1 MKNAFARVTDI
12 HDAIALTLTPCAG
25 QLYRWLL
32 RKIPAGK
39 PQELE
44 LGDFARWSSG
54 HRRRPYCIRHI
65 QRAVQELLSVGLI
78 DVVKQY
84 STRIFKLIC
93 FHPEAAEITPVE
105 QQLTL
110 ENKPNLSDKK
120 VQVLDQK
127 VQTVTKM
134 SKTEHSNA
142 DAAVPSYRDK
152 KRTAD
157 DPTSLHPVSWSD
169 KEGMANSPLNPN
181 LQNPTP
187 QKPGTDSPADPDS
200 QNVPLNSEG
209 RIIDPELKAAV
220 EEVIAQPLNQNIHR
234 TVVSATVDVVRDAL
248 AVVRQQ
254 KQAGIVKRPAGMLVK
269 AIQEKWNPNP
279 VEESGSLVPDGFS
292 EWFDLAREKGI
303 VTASMMMDG
312 QMCVCTNPE
321 LGDWQPWTELAFAFP
336 KRILKGMT
344 PIRFLSNPSV
354 LLPTMPKAPVRL
366 T

>member
-1 MKNAFARVTDI
+1 MKAFARVTDV
-12 HDAIALTLTPCAG
+12 HDAILLTLTPCAG

-44 LGDFARWSSG
+44 LGDFAQWSSG

-93 FHPEAAEITPVE
+93 FHPEAAEIAPVE

-110 ENKPNLSDKK
+110 EKQLSASDKK

-127 VQTVTKM
+127 VPAVTKM
-134 SKTEHSNA
+134 SKIEHSNA
-142 DAAVPSYRDK
+142 YAAVPSYREE

-157 DPTSLHPVSWSD
+157 TPTSLHPVSWSD
-169 KEGMANSPLNPN
+169 KEGMANSPLSPN
-181 LQNPTP
+181 MQNPTP
-187 QKPGTDSPADPDS
+187 QKPGTDSPTDPNS
-200 QNVPLNSEG
+200 QNVPLNSEQ
-209 RIIDPELKAAV
+209 RIIGPELKAEV
-220 EEVIAQPLNQNIHR
+220 EEVIAQPLNQNIRR

-254 KQAGIVKRPAGMLVK
+254 KQAGKVKRPAGMLVK
-269 AIQEKWNPNP
+269 AIQQKWNPNP
-279 VEESGSLVPDGFS
+279 VEESGSLVPDGFN
-292 EWFDLAREKGI
+292 EWFELAREKGI
-303 VTASMMMDG
+303 VSASMFMDG

-321 LGDWQPWTELAFAFP
+321 VGDWQPWTELAFAFTIRQL
-336 KRILKGMT
+336 KRLGAV
-344 PIRFLSNPSV
+344 PLV
-354 LLPTMPKAPVRL
+354 
-366 T
+366 